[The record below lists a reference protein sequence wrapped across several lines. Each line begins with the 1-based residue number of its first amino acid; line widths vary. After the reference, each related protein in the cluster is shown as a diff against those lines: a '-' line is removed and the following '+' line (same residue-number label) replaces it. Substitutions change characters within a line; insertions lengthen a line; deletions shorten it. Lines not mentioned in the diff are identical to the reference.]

1 MNFMP
6 FILIDTNSFK
16 DLIMSVLE
24 FNVFIK
30 KKENIKLFIFK
41 KQLLYCI
48 RYVYTLYALKKIIP
62 NHT

>member
-30 KKENIKLFIFK
+30 RKKKTPNFLS
-41 KQLLYCI
+41 
-48 RYVYTLYALKKIIP
+48 LKNK
-62 NHT
+62 

>member
-30 KKENIKLFIFK
+30 KKKTSNFLSLKNNFYIVLGM
-41 KQLLYCI
+41 
-48 RYVYTLYALKKIIP
+48 YTPYML
-62 NHT
+62 